1 MQSEIVVVRA
11 ESHPMEGVERPGPH
25 QIYTNPQVSVEVREL
40 DELSPHKIRVD
51 MIYAGVCGTDV
62 HAVQTN
68 PRTGYIRC
76 SAPLDIPSEG
86 RIIGHEGVGKVLAV
100 GAEVRHVKPGAI
112 VTFESII
119 VCHFCDACRRG
130 HFNQCHRAK
139 LLGLEKDGV
148 FGTVVDLP
156 SLLTHDVSDLARS
169 DTGLKAAAC
178 VEPAGVAYV
187 ACQNTQI
194 SGGDV
199 VVIFGAG
206 PIGLFTAMLCDSVF
220 GASRVVIVE
229 PVARRRELARKW
241 CDEVYDVEEFFDEL
255 PSAKRGL
262 ACNVDVVVEASGDL
276 SNVKRVFR
284 CLSANS
290 RVSLLARGGASL
302 TLDSIDHMITNGIRL
317 VGSRGHLGGAFAD
330 VLRLYR
336 TGRMPLDAIVTDVVD
351 GAEGLADLLN
361 DPDRIVQEGCKVL
374 ADFSS
379 TAEREERMH
388 EPEQVGGPVDH
399 AEELAPSSRRQEV
412 ERALLTPGRQ
422 V

>member
-1 MQSEIVVVRA
+1 MQSQSVVLRA
-11 ESHPMEGVERPGPH
+11 ENRPMEGVDRPGPH
-25 QIYTNPQVSVEVREL
+25 QTYRDPQISVEIREL
-40 DELSPHKIRVD
+40 GELWPHKIRVE

-68 PRTGYIRC
+68 PETGYIRC
-76 SAPLDIPSEG
+76 SAPLDIPPEG

-100 GAEVRHVKPGAI
+100 GSEVRHVKPGAI

-130 HFNQCHRAK
+130 YFNQCHRAK

-148 FGTVVDLP
+148 FGTIVDLP
-156 SLLTHDVSDLARS
+156 SLLTHDVSDLATS
-169 DTGLKAAAC
+169 EAGLRAAAC

-229 PVARRRELARKW
+229 PVARRRDLARKW
-241 CDEVYDVEEFFDEL
+241 CDEVYDVDEFFDRL
-255 PSAKRGL
+255 PDPQSGL

-284 CLSANS
+284 SLSANS

-317 VGSRGHLGGAFAD
+317 VGSRGHLGGAFSD

-336 TGRMPLDAIVTDVVD
+336 TGRMSLDAIVTDVVE

-361 DPDRIVQEGCKVL
+361 DPDRIVEDGCKVL
-374 ADFSS
+374 VNFSS
-379 TAEREERMH
+379 TTERDEKAVESG
-388 EPEQVGGPVDH
+388 QVGD
-399 AEELAPSSRRQEV
+399 ALAP
-412 ERALLTPGRQ
+412 ATG
-422 V
+422 